1 MKTTPLR
8 NVLYLLQSEG
18 YSIGSKICKALIDE
32 QVQKGRWQLEQSI
45 LKEVAA
51 SKGKYGSAQVEWM
64 ESLDSAEARELI
76 RQCIKDGG
84 Y

>member
-8 NVLYLLQSEG
+8 NVLYLFQSEG
-18 YSIGSKICKALIDE
+18 YSIGSQVCKALIDE
-32 QVQKGRWQLEQSI
+32 QVHKGLWQLKQSI

-51 SKGKYGSAQVEWM
+51 SKGKHGSAQAEWIK
-64 ESLDSAEARELI
+64 SADSAEARELI
-76 RQCIKDGG
+76 HQCIKDGG